1 MPIESAELDLNAIH
15 ETAIK
20 NSSSEPDE
28 KTKQEMDDLEAE
40 SRRIDLVGKRQ
51 DIEARKEYANK
62 IFVLICAWLGCM
74 LAILLLAGFG
84 SKCEWFKM
92 ADSVLIALIT
102 TTTGSVVGLFVI
114 VANYLFKNK

>member
-1 MPIESAELDLNAIH
+1 MSTESPALDLSAIH
-15 ETAIK
+15 EATANI
-20 NSSSEPDE
+20 SSEPDDR
-28 KTKQEMDDLEAE
+28 TNQESAALEAE
-40 SRRIDLVGKRQ
+40 SKRVELDGKRQ

-62 IFVLICAWLGCM
+62 IYRLISVWLGCM
-74 LAILLLAGFG
+74 IVIVLLAGFG

-102 TTTGSVVGLFVI
+102 TTTASVIGLFAI